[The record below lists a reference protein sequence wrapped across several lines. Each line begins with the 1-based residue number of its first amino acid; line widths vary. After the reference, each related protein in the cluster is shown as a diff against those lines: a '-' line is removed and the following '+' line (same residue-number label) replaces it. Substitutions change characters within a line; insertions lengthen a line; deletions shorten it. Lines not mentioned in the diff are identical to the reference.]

1 MNTAKILSSANIPL
15 YPLSFKVVILS
26 LKIPITIKFLTTPP
40 QVRTSCLLPLPLP
53 PTSLLST
60 HILPPPYLPVPNFAP
75 IYPIPPPPTCIT
87 TTPTSCTC
95 ALGYHQTYDVLAK
108 EVMFFIILT
117 IFRTDGGCWYD
128 SITDQIKLYN
138 IPNLPRDHVAL
149 RQTVLD
155 AIPSLPQVKHSHLT

>member
-95 ALGYHQTYDVLAK
+95 ALGYHQTY
-108 EVMFFIILT
+108 VMYWPRKLCFSSFSPFSGLMEDAGMIRL
-117 IFRTDGGCWYD
+117 R
-128 SITDQIKLYN
+128 IKSSCTTSPTYPE
-138 IPNLPRDHVAL
+138 IMWP
-149 RQTVLD
+149 
-155 AIPSLPQVKHSHLT
+155 